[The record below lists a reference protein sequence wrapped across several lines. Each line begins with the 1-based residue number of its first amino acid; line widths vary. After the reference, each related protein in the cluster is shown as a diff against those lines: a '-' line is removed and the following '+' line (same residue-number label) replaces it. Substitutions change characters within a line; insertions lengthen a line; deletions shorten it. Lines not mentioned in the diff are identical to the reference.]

1 MRIPVFFEISD
12 VEFENLSLLAEKYVS
27 LLEQQKR
34 T

>member
-12 VEFENLSLLAEKYVS
+12 VEFENLSLLAEKYLS
-27 LLEQQKR
+27 LLERQKR

>member
-1 MRIPVFFEISD
+1 MRISVFFEISD

-27 LLEQQKR
+27 LLERQKR

>member
-12 VEFENLSLLAEKYVS
+12 AEFENLSLLAEKYVS
-27 LLEQQKR
+27 LLERQKR

>member
-27 LLEQQKR
+27 LLERQKR

>member
-1 MRIPVFFEISD
+1 MRIPAFFEISD

-27 LLEQQKR
+27 LLERQKR